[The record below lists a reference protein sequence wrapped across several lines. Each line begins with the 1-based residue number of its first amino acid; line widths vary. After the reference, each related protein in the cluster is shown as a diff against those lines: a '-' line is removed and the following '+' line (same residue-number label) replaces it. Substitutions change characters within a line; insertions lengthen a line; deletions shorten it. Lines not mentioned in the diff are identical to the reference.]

1 MSTNIK
7 PKKNTLGLLDFIFKS
22 SEKRTANNFTLGQ
35 VSTASSGV
43 RVSEDNSIGLP
54 AVWAAV
60 RLLSETISSLPL
72 NVYKK
77 DADGSKY
84 VDEANP
90 LNLLLSTAPNTKYTS
105 FTWRNT
111 LMNSL
116 LLYGNAY
123 CKIERNGGGRP
134 IKLEILDPN
143 KVTPV
148 LGEDNEI
155 YYKTKEEGTFNSME
169 VLHIVGLSF
178 NGLVGKSPIQCNK
191 EAVGFGLSTQKYGS
205 NFFQGANL
213 SGVLEH
219 PGILTDDAANRL
231 RQSWA
236 NRYSG
241 LNNSHQ
247 TAVLENGTK
256 FKPIAMPLGDAAFIE
271 SRNFSVAEIAR
282 IFRVPPHLIGDLSR
296 STYSNIEQ
304 QSLEFAKYSLT
315 PYLINR
321 EQELNR
327 KLLSNKEQKT
337 HFCKF
342 RTTELLRG
350 DVNSRADYYTKLFNI
365 GVLSPNDIRSM
376 EDMNKIDNGN
386 EYYVPLNLGEVGN
399 NNTED
404 NG

>member
-1 MSTNIK
+1 M
-7 PKKNTLGLLDFIFKS
+7 GLLDFFYKPKEQRS
-22 SEKRTANNFTLGQ
+22 SPSFTLGA
-35 VSTASSGV
+35 VGNSSSGV
-43 RVSEDNSIGLP
+43 RVSESNSIGLP

-72 NVYKK
+72 NVYRK
-77 DADGSKY
+77 DRDGSKY
-84 VDEANP
+84 IDEKNP
-90 LNLLLSTAPNTKYTS
+90 LDQLLSTSPNSKYTS

-116 LLYGNAY
+116 LLWGNAY
-123 CKIERNGGGRP
+123 CLITRNGGGRP
-134 IKLEILDPN
+134 LSLEIMNPET
-143 KVTPV
+143 VTPV
-148 LGEDNEI
+148 LGDDNQL
-155 YYKTKEEGTFNSME
+155 YYKVKGVGTFGSME

-178 NGLVGKSPIQCNK
+178 DGLVGKSPIQACK
-191 EAVGFGLSTQKYGS
+191 EAVGFGLATQKYGS

-236 NRYSG
+236 ARYSG
-241 LNNSHQ
+241 LANSHQ

-256 FKPIAMPLGDAAFIE
+256 FKPIAMPLADAAFID
-271 SRNFSVAEIAR
+271 SRNFSVNEIAR
-282 IFRVPPHLIGDLSR
+282 IFRVPPHLIGDLTR

-315 PYLINR
+315 PYLINW

-327 KLLSNKEQKT
+327 KLLSKKEQST

-342 RTTELLRG
+342 RTNELLRS
-350 DVNSRADYYTKLFNI
+350 DANSRADYYRKLFEV
-365 GVLSPNDIRSM
+365 GALSPNEIRTM
-376 EDMNKIDNGN
+376 EDMNKIDSGD
-386 EYYVPLNLGEVGN
+386 EHFVPLNLGELGKTNTEN
-399 NNTED
+399 NNNNESE
-404 NG
+404 

>member
-1 MSTNIK
+1 M
-7 PKKNTLGLLDFIFKS
+7 GLLDFIFKS
-22 SEKRTANNFTLGQ
+22 AEKRSANNFTLGS
-35 VSTASSGV
+35 VGTASSGV

-72 NVYKK
+72 NVYRRE
-77 DADGSKY
+77 ADGSKSI
-84 VDEANP
+84 DEKNP
-90 LNLLLSTAPNTKYTS
+90 LNKLLSIAPNSKYTS

-116 LLYGNAY
+116 LLWGNAY
-123 CKIERNGGGRP
+123 CLITRNGGGRP
-134 IKLEILDPN
+134 IGLEILDPE
-143 KVTPV
+143 KITPV
-148 LGEDNEI
+148 LGDDNEL
-155 YYKTKEEGTFNSME
+155 YYKTKDKETYNSME
-169 VLHIVGLSF
+169 ILHIVGLSF

-191 EAVGFGLSTQKYGS
+191 EAVGFGLATQQFGS
-205 NFFQGANL
+205 NFFKGANL

-241 LNNSHQ
+241 LNNSHS

-256 FKPIAMPLGDAAFIE
+256 FKPIAMPLADAAFVE

-315 PYLINR
+315 PYLINW

-327 KLLSNKEQKT
+327 KLLSSKEQST

-365 GVLSPNDIRSM
+365 GALSPNDIRKM
-376 EDMNKIDNGN
+376 EDMNKIEDAGADN
-386 EYYVPLNLGEVGN
+386 YFVPLNLGEVSSSN

>member
-1 MSTNIK
+1 M
-7 PKKNTLGLLDFIFKS
+7 GLLDFFYKPK
-22 SEKRTANNFTLGQ
+22 EKRNANNFTIGA
-35 VSTASSGV
+35 VGSSSSGV

-72 NVYKK
+72 NVYRK
-77 DADGSKY
+77 DKDGSKY
-84 VDEANP
+84 IDEKIP
-90 LNLLLSTAPNTKYTS
+90 LNQLLSISPNSKYTS

-116 LLYGNAY
+116 LLWGNAY
-123 CKIERNGGGRP
+123 CLIIRNGGSRP
-134 IKLEILDPN
+134 ISLEILQPD
-143 KVTPV
+143 KVEV
-148 LGEDNEI
+148 AVGDDGET
-155 YYKTKEEGTFNSME
+155 YYKVKDLGTFSSME
-169 VLHIVGLSF
+169 MLHIVGLSF
-178 NGLVGKSPIQCNK
+178 NGLIGKSPIQANK
-191 EAVGFGLSTQKYGS
+191 EAVGFGLATQQYGS
-205 NFFQGANL
+205 NFFKGANL

-219 PGILTDDAANRL
+219 PGVLTDEAANRL

-241 LNNSHQ
+241 LANSHS

-256 FKPIAMPLGDAAFIE
+256 FKPIAMPLADAAFID

-315 PYLINR
+315 PYLINW

-327 KLLSNKEQKT
+327 KLLSTKEQST

-350 DVNSRADYYTKLFNI
+350 DVNSRADYYTKLFNV
-365 GVLSPNDIRSM
+365 GALSPNDIRSM
-376 EDMNKIDNGN
+376 EDMNKVEDEGSND
-386 EYYVPLNLGEVGN
+386 YYVPLNLGGVGKTNNDN
-399 NNTED
+399 NNQD
-404 NG
+404 G

>member
-1 MSTNIK
+1 M
-7 PKKNTLGLLDFIFKS
+7 GLLDFFYKPK
-22 SEKRTANNFTLGQ
+22 EQRTASNFTLGS
-35 VSTASSGV
+35 VGSSASGV

-72 NVYKK
+72 NVYIK
-77 DADGSKY
+77 DSNNSKY
-84 VDEANP
+84 IDENNP
-90 LNLLLSTAPNTKYTS
+90 LNQLLSTSPNSKYTS

-111 LMNSL
+111 MMNSL
-116 LLYGNAY
+116 LLWGNAY
-123 CKIERNGGGRP
+123 CLITRNGASRP
-134 IKLEILDPN
+134 IALDILQPD
-143 KVTPV
+143 KVEP
-148 LGEDNEI
+148 LISDDGEL
-155 YYKTKEEGTFNSME
+155 YYKVKGKGTFGSME
-169 VLHIVGLSF
+169 ILHIVGLSF
-178 NGLVGKSPIQCNK
+178 DGLIGKSPIQACK
-191 EAVGFGLSTQKYGS
+191 EAVGFGLATQRYGS

-256 FKPIAMPLGDAAFIE
+256 FKTIAMPLADAAFID
-271 SRNFSVAEIAR
+271 SRNFSVSEISR
-282 IFRVPPHLIGDLSR
+282 IFRVPPHLIGDLSKA
-296 STYSNIEQ
+296 TYSNIEQ

-315 PYLINR
+315 PYLINW

-327 KLLSNKEQKT
+327 KLLSTKEQST

-342 RTTELLRG
+342 RTNELLRS
-350 DVNSRADYYTKLFNI
+350 DANSRADYYTKLFNV
-365 GVLSPNDIRSM
+365 GALSPNDIRGM
-376 EDMNKIDNGN
+376 EDMNRVENGDD
-386 EYYVPLNLGEVGN
+386 YFVPLNLGQVGEVNTNEEN
-399 NNTED
+399 NN
-404 NG
+404 NGSE